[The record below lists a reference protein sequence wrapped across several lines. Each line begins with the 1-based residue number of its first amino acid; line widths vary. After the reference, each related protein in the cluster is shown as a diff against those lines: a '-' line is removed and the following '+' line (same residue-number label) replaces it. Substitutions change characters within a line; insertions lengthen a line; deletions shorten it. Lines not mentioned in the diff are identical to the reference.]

1 MYPTAVKMTIV
12 SFQKISDRKI
22 LPMFFKMM
30 VFI

>member
-1 MYPTAVKMTIV
+1 MYATAVKMTIV
-12 SFQKISDRKI
+12 SFHKISDRKI